1 MGGLLKAHFL
11 IAVLAVG
18 LPAVQA
24 LAAEP
29 EGLKTDKDKVNYG
42 IGVSVVR
49 NFQQQGME
57 VNLDM
62 VFQGMKDA
70 LAGKKL
76 LMDEMDL
83 RKTLNAYQ
91 TELRRKQAVA
101 RAMAAMDNKKA
112 GEEFLAENKKKEGV
126 VTLPSGLQYKI
137 LKKGDGKNPTDAD
150 MVEFH
155 YRGSFVNGTEFGS
168 SYGDGNPAIVKVQEG
183 GGIPG
188 WSEALKLMP
197 VGSKWQLFIP
207 PQLAFGDKGKGRI
220 GPNETLIFEVELLAI
235 K

>member
-1 MGGLLKAHFL
+1 MELMKRLKWAVVLGVVLLPTMVCA
-11 IAVLAVG
+11 G
-18 LPAVQA
+18 
-24 LAAEP
+24 EP
-29 EGLKTDKDKVNYG
+29 TVLKTQQDKVNYG
-42 IGVSVVR
+42 IGVSMIR

-76 LMDEMDL
+76 LMDEKDL
-83 RKTLNAYQ
+83 RKTLNVYQ
-91 TELRRKQAVA
+91 VELRSKQAVS
-101 RAMAAMDNKKA
+101 RATASVDNKKA
-112 GEEFLAENKKKEGV
+112 GEAFLAGNKKNEGV

-137 LKKGDGKNPTDAD
+137 LKAGEGKKPAEAD

-155 YRGSFVNGTEFGS
+155 YRGSFVNGTEFGN
-168 SYGDGNPAIVKVQEG
+168 SYDDGKPAMVKVQEG
-183 GGIPG
+183 GGLPG

-197 VGSKWQLFIP
+197 VGSKWQIFVP
-207 PQLAFGDKGKGRI
+207 SQLAYGDKGKGRI
-220 GPNETLIFEVELLAI
+220 GPNETLIFEIELLAI